1 MEAIAWSAAVSSLV
15 LGPLTGRPDADWH
28 KAPPGKWSPAQ
39 IVHHLALGLEYSQ
52 RTLASRRD
60 HAPMRRRRRTPVE
73 LAAYLLVMRVG
84 WLPSGFEA
92 PRATRP
98 APQPDR
104 EAVTRQFREA
114 VDGLLALERA
124 LLPARAADLFARHPA
139 LGDLTLPEWLRF
151 HEWHCRHHAKQIR
164 ARLAA

>member
-15 LGPLTGRPDADWH
+15 LGPLTGRADADWH

-52 RTLASRRD
+52 RTLASR
-60 HAPMRRRRRTPVE
+60 
-73 LAAYLLVMRVG
+73 
-84 WLPSGFEA
+84 
-92 PRATRP
+92 ATRP

-114 VDGLLALERA
+114 VDGLLALERE

-164 ARLAA
+164 